1 MYSSSLHAADTRRF
15 DEARGA
21 ACVLTV
27 LQLTI
32 TAIII
37 IIISSSSSH
46 AGVACCCIV
55 TVSLVG
61 CVRAFGLK
69 VVWYGC

>member
-15 DEARGA
+15 DEAGA
-21 ACVLTV
+21 ACVLKV

-37 IIISSSSSH
+37 IIISSSSRH

-55 TVSLVG
+55 TVSLFG